1 MSVARRQ
8 RLRGAERKA
17 QIIDV
22 ATDLIGER
30 GYWGISIQDIATRCA
45 ITDSAVLHHFGS
57 KESLLLA
64 VLESRDERDR
74 RALADLL
81 GLARSELYDRL
92 PNVSLIDFCDA
103 LVQRNA
109 SQPAIVALYA
119 VLDAEA
125 LNPDHPA
132 HQYFQERERLVIESF
147 ARTASDLPLEPLMR
161 GRLALSLMDG
171 LQLRWLRDRSI
182 DLLAQ
187 WRLLAKTLLR

>member
-1 MSVARRQ
+1 MSVIRGQ
-8 RLRGAERKA
+8 RLRGPERKA

-30 GYWGISIQDIATRCA
+30 GYWGVSIQDIATRCA
-45 ITDSAVLHHFGS
+45 ITDTAVLHYFGS

-81 GLARSELYDRL
+81 GLDRGELYDRL
-92 PNVSLIDFCDA
+92 PEVALVDFCDA

-119 VLDAEA
+119 VLDAES

-132 HQYFQERERLVIESF
+132 HRYFQERERLVLESF
-147 ARTASDLPLEPLMR
+147 ARTASELPLAPLER

-187 WRLLAKTLLR
+187 WRALAAALLR

>member
-1 MSVARRQ
+1 MSVARGQ
-8 RLRGAERKA
+8 RLRGPERKA

-30 GYWGISIQDIATRCA
+30 GYWGVSIQDIATRCA
-45 ITDSAVLHHFGS
+45 ITDTAVLHHFGS

-64 VLESRDERDR
+64 VLENRDERDR
-74 RALADLL
+74 SALADLL
-81 GLARSELYDRL
+81 GLARGELYDRL
-92 PNVSLIDFCDA
+92 PEVALVDFCDA

-147 ARTASDLPLEPLMR
+147 ARTASKLPLDPQVR
-161 GRLALSLMDG
+161 GRLVLSLMDG
-171 LQLRWLRDRSI
+171 LQLRWLRDRSV

-187 WRLLAKTLLR
+187 WRLLSDQLLC